1 MTDNQREVYMLL
13 LLAGRE
19 QEALQYREKCNSKEE

>member
-1 MTDNQREVYMLL
+1 MTDDQRNVYMLL

-19 QEALQYREKCNSKEE
+19 QEALEYRAKCNNKEE